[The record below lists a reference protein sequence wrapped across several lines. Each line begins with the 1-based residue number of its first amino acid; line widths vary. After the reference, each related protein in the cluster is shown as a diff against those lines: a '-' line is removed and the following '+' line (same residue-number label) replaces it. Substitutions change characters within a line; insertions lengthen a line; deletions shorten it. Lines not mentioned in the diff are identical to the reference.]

1 MFRYIFLDFE
11 CWRFINFLAEEMD
24 QADEELRKTIMK
36 IWPLQ
41 SKKMIDLLVPQK
53 EGNTLMRLKKKLL
66 MLNL

>member
-1 MFRYIFLDFE
+1 
-11 CWRFINFLAEEMD
+11 MD

-53 EGNTLMRLKKKLL
+53 EGIYAQNREMMNSLDGIVFIYLYVFQ
-66 MLNL
+66 N

>member
-1 MFRYIFLDFE
+1 
-11 CWRFINFLAEEMD
+11 MD

-53 EGNTLMRLKKKLL
+53 EGTRNTWNISERYQLKI
-66 MLNL
+66 MTRVPIDSFRFQN